1 MRICTYLLIFL
12 SFENSQLIKI
22 QITEGC
28 IKRKW
33 FKYSN

>member
-1 MRICTYLLIFL
+1 MGICTYLLIFL
-12 SFENSQLIKI
+12 SFENSQIIKV

-28 IKRKW
+28 TKCKW